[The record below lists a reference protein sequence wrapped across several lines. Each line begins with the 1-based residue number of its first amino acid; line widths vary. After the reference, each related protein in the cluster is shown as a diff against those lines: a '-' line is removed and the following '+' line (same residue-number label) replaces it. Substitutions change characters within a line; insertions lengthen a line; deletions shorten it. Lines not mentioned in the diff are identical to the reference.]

1 MNSSKKLSASSAKLD
16 PDVFES
22 TEVGVKWDFTPDLSL
37 TASYFDS
44 EQIQA
49 VTDSDTGENAEIVG
63 MTVDGFELELK
74 GQLTDNLYLAFGL
87 SNLDGKTSSGGLPR
101 EILNTADHSMQFG
114 SHLTMLVTQLVLPI
128 KVNQQLQITSQAM
141 YYPNTQEWMWSHGE
155 DCQRTQ

>member
-1 MNSSKKLSASSAKLD
+1 MNSSKLSASSAKLD

-49 VTDSDTGENAEIVG
+49 VTDSDNTKEIVG
-63 MTVDGFELELK
+63 MTVDGFELEVK
-74 GQLTDNLYLAFGL
+74 GQLTDNLYLALGL

-101 EILNTADHSMQFG
+101 ELLEHSR
-114 SHLTMLVTQLVLPI
+114 SLYAICH
-128 KVNQQLQITSQAM
+128 
-141 YYPNTQEWMWSHGE
+141 
-155 DCQRTQ
+155 